1 MTQGS
6 TVQERRVLNDAI
18 EATYIECISLAS
30 GIRTH
35 SQTGRG
41 AITDLYENF
50 HYNFGT
56 LFDLTCDLD
65 EMSKDQEIIDATDM
79 WLNMQSP
86 KGNEHESR
94 CESGRE
100 IFKRYKKSLNRCGLI
115 ALPSRGK

>member
-18 EATYIECISLAS
+18 ESTYIECISLAS

-35 SQTGRG
+35 TQTGRG

-56 LFDLTCDLD
+56 LFDLTCDLE
-65 EMSKDQEIIDATDM
+65 EMTMDKEIVKTTED
-79 WLNMQSP
+79 WLNLPSP
-86 KGNEHESR
+86 KGSEHETR
-94 CESGRE
+94 CETGRE
-100 IFKRYKKSLNRCGLI
+100 IFKNYKKSLNRCGLI
-115 ALPSRGK
+115 SLPTRGK